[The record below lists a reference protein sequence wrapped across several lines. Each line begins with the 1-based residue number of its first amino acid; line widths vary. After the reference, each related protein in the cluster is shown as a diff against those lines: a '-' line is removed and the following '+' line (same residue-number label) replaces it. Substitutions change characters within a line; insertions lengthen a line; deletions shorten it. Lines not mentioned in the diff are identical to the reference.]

1 MKSIIATLLMWL
13 VPAVLIAQET
23 NLPERIVQY
32 TSTGFSVTYKFD
44 NPIIRPNALFPSSF
58 LWKYNGFGVCDT
70 PGLPAI
76 PFRTDL
82 IYVPEGYSANI
93 RLVSSS
99 FKDTLL
105 VLSPAIPN
113 MPGDDTPMVID
124 SIIPYTGY
132 YPNNVFECD
141 SMQEY
146 RGIGLHKVT
155 IMPIKYNYNT
165 HKIRVYSKI
174 KYRVTYVQN
183 TPNRNIKT
191 KSRCGTPDG
200 MEALLSNVTLNYGTA
215 SNSSPSPVSSGSPWH
230 SSPNERNYLILTTN
244 EYAAAIQ
251 DFVYWKRLKGNNVYP
266 IVMDSSWW
274 TTDGIKDIVQT
285 FLDNMNVHYL
295 LIVGG
300 NSDVPGVPFSYVNS
314 DYNGNIYIYNAVTDY
329 EYGMPTSTDGFPQ
342 IFRGRIPADN
352 VQQVSV
358 VLKKIIDYEKN
369 PTIEENFYKYVLL
382 CSQYQDAN
390 TNYDIED
397 GYEDRAFVLTSENI
411 NQHLTTQNLHTY
423 RQYYSSATITP
434 YHWSTKY
441 STGNLLPTE
450 LQPENFSWNGNNNLM
465 SSIINNGSSIVLYN
479 AHGNEKNWS
488 KPYFGTNHIEYLNN
502 GKKQPVVFSIA
513 CLTGKYN
520 TTDDCFV
527 EKFLW
532 KENGGCVGIF
542 AATETSF
549 SGYNDAMALGM
560 FDAIWPTLQI
570 TYPFTSY
577 SSYSNTPTPTYEL
590 GQILDQ
596 GLFRMSE
603 TYGNKSSRWATVT
616 KKLYHCF
623 GDPSMQIYTDIPQNF
638 AEPLIF
644 LRDDSI
650 FVFVEDGDCKITFY
664 NKETEEVKSY
674 KGNYA
679 TYANP
684 SDSLVI
690 CLDRHNYI
698 PYIWDYSKN
707 VYIQNENING
717 EVRNYVGNVIWIGKD
732 VTTSKPSGDVHM
744 QNSNITIEGQQ
755 LELHPGTY
763 IDKNFIF
770 QNR

>member
-44 NPIIRPNALFPSSF
+44 NPVIRPNALFPGSF

-82 IYVPEGYSANI
+82 IYVPEGYTADI
-93 RLVSSS
+93 RVVSSS

-105 VLSPAIPN
+105 VLSPSIPN
-113 MPGDDTPMVID
+113 LPGDDTPLALD
-124 SIIPYTGY
+124 SITPYTGF
-132 YPNNVFECD
+132 YPHNVLEYD
-141 SMQEY
+141 SLEEY
-146 RGIGLHKVT
+146 RGVGLQRVT
-155 IMPIKYNYNT
+155 IMPIRYNYNT
-165 HKIRVYSKI
+165 HKVRVYSRI
-174 KYRVTYVQN
+174 KYRVTYVQD
-183 TPNRNIKT
+183 TSNRNIKT
-191 KSRCGTPDG
+191 RSRSGIPDE
-200 MEALLSNVTLNYGTA
+200 MDAFLSNVTLNYNAT
-215 SNSSPSPVSSGSPWH
+215 SNTNPPSMYSNTPWH
-230 SSPNERNYLILTTN
+230 SSPYERTYLILTTD
-244 EYAAAIQ
+244 EYEEAIQ
-251 DFVYWKRLKGNNVYP
+251 DFVEWKRLKGYTMYP
-266 IVMDSSWW
+266 MIHPSSWW
-274 TTDGIKDIVQT
+274 TTENAKNLVQAFFEEVNT
-285 FLDNMNVHYL
+285 HHL

-300 NSDVPGVPFSYVNS
+300 NNDIPGVPFSYTYYNNS
-314 DYNGNIYIYNAVTDY
+314 GDIKSVNAVSDF
-329 EYGMPTSTDGFPQ
+329 EYSMPTTGTAIPQ
-342 IFRGRIPADN
+342 VFRGRIPADN
-352 VQQVSV
+352 AQQVSTI
-358 VLKKIIDYEKN
+358 LNKIIQYEKN
-369 PTIEENFYKYVLL
+369 PVMDSTFYKSGLH
-382 CSQYQDAN
+382 CSYFQD
-390 TNYDIED
+390 ED
-397 GYEDRAFVLTSENI
+397 NNSYEDVAFVLTTENI
-411 NQHLTTQNLHTY
+411 LQHLQTQGKQIS
-423 RQYYSSATITP
+423 RQYVKYSNNTLL
-434 YHWSTKY
+434 HWNKWEY
-441 STGNLLPTE
+441 STGGVLPQA
-450 LQPENFSWNGNNNLM
+450 LQPDSFAWDGNNIHIRN
-465 SSIINNGSSIVLYN
+465 IINNGVFYVLHRD
-479 AHGNEKNWS
+479 HGAIEGWGDPSFTTDDIPYLQNENK
-488 KPYFGTNHIEYLNN
+488 L
-502 GKKQPVVFSIA
+502 PVVFSLN
-513 CLTGKYN
+513 CNTGTYG
-520 TTDDCFV
+520 TTENCFA
-527 EKFLW
+527 EEFL
-532 KENGGCVGIF
+532 KKDSGGCVGIF
-542 AATETSF
+542 AATGTSF
-549 SGYNDAMALGM
+549 SGYNDALALGM

-650 FVFVEDGDCKITFY
+650 FVFVEDGDCKIAFY